1 MAVIAREIA
10 RTSPLRTF
18 SAHSLTS
25 QLMCVLVD
33 RESRKR
39 AGAFPYYLF
48 PRRYKATGK
57 SHGSHDC
64 RLSSAPYRGTRFM
77 FNMSWQLFMGHRQP
91 LKILLRLRPPHV
103 HQTAA
108 TLVPALP

>member
-33 RESRKR
+33 RGSRKR
-39 AGAFPYYLF
+39 AGAFLYYLF

-57 SHGSHDC
+57 SHRSHDC
-64 RLSSAPYRGTRFM
+64 RLNSAPISWYAVGVWCSARQGSFTWLKTSQNSAHRGLSST
-77 FNMSWQLFMGHRQP
+77 QAQP
-91 LKILLRLRPPHV
+91 
-103 HQTAA
+103 
-108 TLVPALP
+108 TLV